1 MDKASASALLIN
13 VDSSLVEVPSLADT
27 LLHLPFLEDAPAK
40 SSNELTRRIQF
51 GRVTAIMESLERLQ
65 GLHADLIAF
74 AETRLANIE
83 RLWQELEET
92 LEEFR
97 NLLDNPPVAL
107 SDRDAYN
114 GGKVSVDGQE
124 YSINDDFKHIARA
137 LATALQV
144 DELEAAKILLLDSG
158 SDITAD
164 LDFIAS
170 SVGNFHER
178 RDLLL
183 QNLRLLFREAENPD
197 LDENIRNGFLEAVKY
212 VLDTKDG
219 VVANASRY
227 ARKCLDAM
235 GTIETRQIGL
245 VNQLQN
251 RPFDGDLGKPEYF
264 SILEFQKNSLFK
276 QHEALGCILSY
287 LFRGDYTSQEDLRK
301 MEVAATQWNR
311 IDFYLLHY
319 LPAFS
324 AAFKRFGSADG
335 MASLTLDQAKSLN
348 SVFGIVKRD
357 RNATN
362 IDPFLAVLR
371 LLWTAEHGGWLAPG
385 KENEVEISRL
395 SKQVKSSLD
404 EFALEFLLA
413 ACSSLTTDS
422 WRQPA
427 RQEMVDLLLS
437 DAPSLTFE
445 GEQPSHYF
453 WEMFMESIEAFSEAW
468 ISNLPDSIR
477 HLKNDEDDQRLL
489 KITAMQQGAGTFEV
503 ANERTGPLHLEC
515 FLILISFGFEGRPEA
530 SEQWWEDPESNLSG
544 FLQWASKRQTV
555 PRVGA
560 FCEMLVSI
568 AEGSEGASAAHK
580 FLLDE
585 SVPVP
590 NSRTRRMPSLNYEQ
604 IFAEIELY
612 SRKVHEKAP
621 TSQLTHRK
629 VLPTDMNESES
640 PLMLSTYLRLLT
652 HLCRHTSTTR
662 DFIYSEH
669 TLDLPRTLLLLSAGP
684 VPSYLRASA
693 FATLDA
699 LLTDKNTARAYLMW
713 RTIDEWASNGLD
725 MSVSPFAKPGTP
737 SSPTSALLHS
747 TLGNISLSMDQYDA
761 FVSLLR
767 NLLSAVPS
775 GIPQSPE
782 LAFPE
787 DLGASY
793 RSAGVI
799 PYIDFVCGQIFVKR
813 LPEVSNET
821 HAMRCAFHCLDL
833 LATGLQSFNESYVAI
848 LDRGINKKD
857 PSPAFARAVLYAQR
871 HPFARL
877 MEWVL
882 GSQMNGLLMQRL
894 HVSLSAI
901 ESASPES
908 PLVQILQRS
917 IDIVNL
923 ALDLQPT
930 YFNLVRPLQKEAVQ
944 EKSVGVQSSM
954 EDGILTHSN
963 LILNLCQYA
972 ATEQL
977 DLALRS
983 LSLLQKLSGSTKM
996 NNHFIGSTSSRRHG
1010 ERVVDMLGPNAI
1022 ATLRIVSEALVSKL
1036 QVSAREL
1043 EGSYESDGYLMK
1055 DGFLSF
1061 LNACLETQPEFANVA
1076 HVLLGFTRMSEHLI
1090 LPDSPETGV
1099 SVFDMIIELVRDYP
1113 HGEQSSYV
1121 SWLVHIKSSAMHTL
1135 RRLWSSPISAEITVS
1150 QLRRYRLLEALFAGQ
1165 ETVSEISLWDGKV
1178 VVDPDFWLSTAADT
1192 LTEVLSFRS
1201 AMYLYACEELQACAT
1216 EFLPTLL
1223 KQHLS
1228 TMLGKSVDVS
1238 GMPISHLNIFELG
1251 DFLDIDLTIELNM
1264 PERRYCNHFDP
1275 EAYMTEATDERPCT
1289 YDIPV
1294 IQELLQIRQSALYE
1308 SLKPPTSSQIDM
1320 KQVGIEAEGITALL
1334 TARNRLI
1341 LARQAWRKALRSYA
1355 DMVIAAIEF
1364 CPFESTSKVK
1374 FILQNLQLILPKLDA
1389 LIVAESVDTIEL
1401 ARAADALMFALSS
1414 TTSNQSPTKSI
1425 ITEKLFQLFRTCV
1438 DGMLMAN
1445 SDSLLRSILYSIAA
1459 QYLTRITTTHATEE
1473 GHDKKARSNS
1483 MDTIRSSSLRL
1494 LNILADDAED
1504 GSDACRL
1511 KALNLLALLTSTA
1524 RSEKSTYILDALVK
1538 ANILEILIEPLNHI
1552 SSDFQNIDPGHRSYL
1567 LSIFEARMLLL
1578 LQISRTRSGAT
1589 AILEA
1594 GLMSAVR
1601 DSLLFR
1607 ADPDLGFSLPATSA
1621 ATNALV
1627 LTTASAA
1634 LHNYYLLLA
1643 PTLRLL
1649 LSTFTSRGVDNAQS
1663 QALARNFLLEY
1674 RPNMVGLLKRHLGIN
1689 GKVEG
1694 GSKKVLGECVKSYV
1708 GLCVL
1713 CGFAEWEDET
1723 ALEGL
1728 RENGTGS
1735 MMPGGFS

>member
-1 MDKASASALLIN
+1 
-13 VDSSLVEVPSLADT
+13 
-27 LLHLPFLEDAPAK
+27 
-40 SSNELTRRIQF
+40 
-51 GRVTAIMESLERLQ
+51 MESLERLQ

-74 AETRLANIE
+74 AETKLANIE

-92 LEEFR
+92 LEDFR
-97 NLLDNPPVAL
+97 SLLDNPTVAQ
-107 SDRDAYN
+107 SDRDAYD

-124 YSINDDFKHIARA
+124 YSINDEFKHIARA
-137 LATALQV
+137 LGTALQV
-144 DELEAAKILLLDSG
+144 DELEAAKILLSDPG

-164 LDFIAS
+164 LDFIAR

-178 RDLLL
+178 RDLIL
-183 QNLRLLFREAENPD
+183 QNLRLLLQGSENPD
-197 LDENIRNGFLEAVKY
+197 LEENIRNGFLEAVKY

-219 VVANASRY
+219 IVANASQY
-227 ARKCLDAM
+227 TRKCMAAM
-235 GTIETRQIGL
+235 GTIEARQL
-245 VNQLQN
+245 SLNNELQN
-251 RPFDGDLGKPEYF
+251 RPSDGDLGRPEYF
-264 SILEFQKNSLFK
+264 SILDFQKNSLFK
-276 QHEALGCILSY
+276 QHEALGCILGY

-301 MEVAATQWNR
+301 MEAAATQWNR

-324 AAFKRFGSADG
+324 AGFKRFGSADG
-335 MASLTLDQAKSLN
+335 MASLTLEQARSLN
-348 SVFGIVKRD
+348 TVFGAVKQN
-357 RNATN
+357 RNSTN

-371 LLWTAEHGGWLAPG
+371 LFWTAEHGGWLAPG
-385 KENEVEISRL
+385 KENEAEISSL
-395 SKQVKSSLD
+395 SRQVKSSLD
-404 EFALEFLLA
+404 ESALEFLLA

-422 WRQPA
+422 WRHPA

-437 DAPSLTFE
+437 DAPSFMFE

-453 WEMFMESIEAFSEAW
+453 REMFMESIEAFSEAW

-477 HLKNDEDDQRLL
+477 QLKNEEDDQRLL
-489 KITAMQQGAGTFEV
+489 RITAMQDGAAGFD
-503 ANERTGPLHLEC
+503 AINERIGPLHLES

-530 SEQWWEDPESNLSG
+530 SEQWWEDPESNLYG

-555 PRVGA
+555 PRVSA

-568 AEGSEGASAAHK
+568 AEGSDGASAAHK
-580 FLLDE
+580 FLLE
-585 SVPVP
+585 ETVPVP

-621 TSQLTHRK
+621 TSQLANRK

-693 FATLDA
+693 FATLEA

-713 RTIDEWASNGLD
+713 KTIDEWASNGLD

-737 SSPTSALLHS
+737 SSPTPASLHS
-747 TLGNISLSMDQYDA
+747 TLGTISLSMDQYDA

-767 NLLSAVPS
+767 NLLSTVS
-775 GIPQSPE
+775 SNIPQSPG

-793 RSAGVI
+793 RLAGVA

-813 LPEVSNET
+813 LPDITNEA

-833 LATGLQSFNESYVAI
+833 VATGLETFNESYVAV
-848 LDRGINKKD
+848 LDRAMNKKD
-857 PSPAFARAVLYAQR
+857 PSPAVAKAFLYAQR

-877 MEWVL
+877 MQWVL
-882 GSQMNGLLMQRL
+882 GSQMNGFLMQRL
-894 HVSLSAI
+894 HASLSAI
-901 ESASPES
+901 ESSSPDS
-908 PLVQILQRS
+908 PLVQTLQRC
-917 IDIVNL
+917 IDVVNL
-923 ALDLQPT
+923 AMDLQPT
-930 YFNLVRPLQKEAVQ
+930 YFDLVRPLQKDTVQ
-944 EKSVGVQSSM
+944 EKSVGVQSSI
-954 EDGILTHSN
+954 EDGIFTHSS
-963 LILNLCQYA
+963 LILDLCQYS

-983 LSLLQKLSGSTKM
+983 LSLLQKLSGSTKL
-996 NNHFIGSTSSRRHG
+996 NNHFLSSASSRGRG
-1010 ERVVDMLGPNAI
+1010 ERVVDMLGSTAT
-1022 ATLRIVSEALVSKL
+1022 ATLRIVSEALISKL

-1043 EGSYESDGYLMK
+1043 ENGYESDGYLIK

-1061 LNACLETQPEFANVA
+1061 LNACLDTQPELANVA
-1076 HVLLGFTRMSEHLI
+1076 HVLLGFSRLGERLI

-1099 SVFDMIIELVRDYP
+1099 SVFDTIIELVRDYP

-1121 SWLVHIKSSAMHTL
+1121 SWLAHIKSSAIHALTK
-1135 RRLWSSPISAEITVS
+1135 LWTSPISAEITIA
-1150 QLRRYRLLEALFAGQ
+1150 QLRRYRLLEALFGSQ
-1165 ETVSEISLWDGKV
+1165 ETVSETSLWDGKV
-1178 VVDPDFWLSTAADT
+1178 VADPDFWLSTAADT

-1201 AMYLYACEELQACAT
+1201 AMYLYACREVQACAA
-1216 EFLPTLL
+1216 ELLPTTL

-1228 TMLGKSVDVS
+1228 TMLGKSIDVS
-1238 GMPISHLNIFELG
+1238 GTPVNHLNVFELG
-1251 DFLDIDLTIELNM
+1251 DFLDIDLTMQLDM
-1264 PERRYCNHFDP
+1264 PERRYFNHFEPDS
-1275 EAYMTEATDERPCT
+1275 YMTEATDDRPSIF
-1289 YDIPV
+1289 DVPV
-1294 IQELLQIRQSALYE
+1294 IQELLQIRQSSLYE
-1308 SLKPPTSSQIDM
+1308 SLRPPTSAQIDM
-1320 KQVGIEAEGITALL
+1320 EQVDIESEGITALL

-1355 DMVIAAIEF
+1355 DMLIAVIQF
-1364 CPFESTSKVK
+1364 CPFESTSKVQ

-1401 ARAADALMFALSS
+1401 ARAADALMFALQS
-1414 TTSNQSPTKSI
+1414 TTTSQGRTESI
-1425 ITEKLFQLFRTCV
+1425 ITEKLFQLFRTCI
-1438 DGMLMAN
+1438 DGILMAN
-1445 SDSLLRSILYSIAA
+1445 SDTSLRSILYSIAS
-1459 QYLTRITTTHATEE
+1459 QYLTRITTPQPT
-1473 GHDKKARSNS
+1473 GQDLSQKARNNS

-1494 LNILADDAED
+1494 INILADDAED
-1504 GSDACRL
+1504 GSDTCRL
-1511 KALNLLALLTSTA
+1511 NALSLLALLTSLA
-1524 RSEKSTYILDALVK
+1524 RSENSTYILDALVK
-1538 ANILEILIEPLNHI
+1538 ANILEILIEPLKHI
-1552 SSDFQNIDPGHRSYL
+1552 SNDFQNTDPAHRSYL
-1567 LSIFEARMLLL
+1567 LSILEARMLLL

-1589 AILEA
+1589 ASLDA
-1594 GLMSAVR
+1594 GIMSAVR

-1627 LTTASAA
+1627 LSTASAA

-1649 LSTFTSRGVDNAQS
+1649 LSIFTSRGADNAQS
-1663 QALARNFLLEY
+1663 QALARNFLIEH
-1674 RPNMVGLLKRHLGIN
+1674 RSNMVGLLKRHLGVN
-1689 GKVEG
+1689 GKVDG
-1694 GSKKVLGECVKSYV
+1694 GSKRVLGECVKSYV

-1713 CGFAEWEDET
+1713 CGFAEWEDE
-1723 ALEGL
+1723 AAVDGL
-1728 RENGTGS
+1728 RGNGMARG
-1735 MMPGGFS
+1735 MPGGFS